1 MGVGTVRLF
10 QSFIVQNP
18 IKDYFK
24 LKTCRMTAKT
34 RSTFPAHASEDI

>member
-10 QSFIVQNP
+10 QSFIVQNL

-24 LKTCRMTAKT
+24 LNTFRMTAKT
-34 RSTFPAHASEDI
+34 GSAFPAQAREGI